1 MVRKIH
7 HVGIVVRRLEEAY
20 RFYLGGLGL
29 PLVREAE
36 LNDQGVRAAL
46 LTMGESAI
54 ELVEPTAQG
63 TGVQRFLEK
72 HGEGLHHLCFETED
86 VGKDLAALRARGV
99 SVIDEVPRQ
108 GLAGPIAFLHP
119 KATAGVLVEL
129 VSPADRLAL
138 PDETL
143 RMKRVV
149 IASHDVVRACD
160 LYRDLFQLNG
170 KSVNG
175 SLRTMIDVGSA
186 ALLVVPADEAGG
198 MEGMLALSLVSDD
211 LTAMTE
217 RLQAAGVALRTGAGE
232 ITVSPHSSHGVH
244 LHISRFNFP

>member
-7 HVGIVVRRLEEAY
+7 HVGIVVRRLETAY
-20 RFYLGGLGL
+20 RFYRDGLGL
-29 PLVREAE
+29 SLVREAE
-36 LNDQGVRAAL
+36 LKGEGVRAAL
-46 LTMGESAI
+46 LAMGESAI
-54 ELVEPTAQG
+54 ELLEPINRG

-72 HGEGLHHLCFETED
+72 RGEGLHHLCFETED

-99 SVIDEVPRQ
+99 PVIDEVPRE
-108 GLAGPIAFLHP
+108 GLAGLIAFLHP

-129 VSPADRLAL
+129 VSPLDRMA
-138 PDETL
+138 PRHDTL

-149 IASHDVVRACD
+149 ITSHDVVRACD
-160 LYRDLFQLNG
+160 LYSDLFQLNG
-170 KSVNG
+170 KTVNG
-175 SLRTMIDVGSA
+175 SRTFIDVGPA

-198 MEGMLALSLVSDD
+198 VEGMLALSLVSDD

-217 RLQAAGVALRTGAGE
+217 RLQAGGVALRTGAGE
-232 ITVSPHSSHGVH
+232 ITVEPHSSHGVH